1 MALMAQSTISA
12 IEPVKVQCPV
22 GTAPRLPYRLWVKY
36 SDGRAEYRQVKWTNS
51 SLSVEQ
57 KQADPA
63 QNPVGTA
70 YEVRGYIIGDNTT
83 TAGFPVTAHV
93 NVVAATTVV
102 SPTKIISTLG
112 TPTTTVSPAVV
123 AEPLPLNKV
132 RLIGDNRLT
141 HNRDLDID
149 NLIALDVKQQL
160 YNYRDTYGLPTDGY
174 PKADG
179 WDSPTTKLKGHGS
192 GHYMSALAF
201 AYASCPD
208 AAKRKQLK
216 ERIANVRSAPSSGT
230 RSWAAIGRPATLR
243 RKPSCAR

>member
-93 NVVAATTVV
+93 SVVQA
-102 SPTKIISTLG
+102 
-112 TPTTTVSPAVV
+112 
-123 AEPLPLNKV
+123 
-132 RLIGDNRLT
+132 
-141 HNRDLDID
+141 
-149 NLIALDVKQQL
+149 
-160 YNYRDTYGLPTDGY
+160 
-174 PKADG
+174 
-179 WDSPTTKLKGHGS
+179 
-192 GHYMSALAF
+192 
-201 AYASCPD
+201 
-208 AAKRKQLK
+208 
-216 ERIANVRSAPSSGT
+216 RSA
-230 RSWAAIGRPATLR
+230 R
-243 RKPSCAR
+243 